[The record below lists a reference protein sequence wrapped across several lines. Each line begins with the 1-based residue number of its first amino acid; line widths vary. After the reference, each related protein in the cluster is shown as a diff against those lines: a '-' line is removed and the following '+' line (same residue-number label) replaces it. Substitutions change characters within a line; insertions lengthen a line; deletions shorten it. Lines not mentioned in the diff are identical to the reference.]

1 MSGQE
6 DFVPLLEALVACV
19 GVMDVISLF
28 AFMFNRKS
36 DKESLTDVNN
46 NDVRFAVC
54 DRTPIADPARPIPQ
68 VVLAPPVIDG
78 VAIESLLLKVN
89 ELEAKVTELE
99 IKSREG
105 SMERFVEMERLRRSC
120 SPSPYPILSGAIP
133 KDDESSSYDDG
144 ETNTSSSESRSS
156 SERRPLMLITRDDE
170 FRKTVKRSSQMS
182 HDEREEELMEFTKIE
197 TAEADDMDDFVPIT
211 YGGQD
216 DTHYRHGISPIQEVP
231 SCPIHGET
239 EGSPEPGISGMTD
252 KPWGDIRKDASVITK
267 LERRDQMRRSQSI
280 DEQPAAEIEAVKA
293 VEKQQAVTSV
303 DVNEQFIKME
313 QNILQQ
319 QHAKLLVKQ
328 EHVASEDQP
337 EETTEELKEIPLP
350 VVEIFN
356 GPTSV
361 TSSWIEVD
369 MAPVAVAEIQNE
381 THENPQGSSIVEQPS
396 SAAENVS

>member
-36 DKESLTDVNN
+36 AKEPLTDVNKN
-46 NDVRFAVC
+46 EVALAVR
-54 DRTPIADPARPIPQ
+54 DRAPIADPARLIPQ
-68 VVLAPPVIDG
+68 VVVAPPVIDG

-120 SPSPYPILSGAIP
+120 SPSPYPVSSGAVP
-133 KDDESSSYDDG
+133 RDDESSSYDEG

-156 SERRPLMLITRDDE
+156 SEKRPLMLITRDDE

-197 TAEADDMDDFVPIT
+197 KAEADDMDDFVPIT
-211 YGGQD
+211 YEGQD

-231 SCPIHGET
+231 SCPIHGEI

-252 KPWGDIRKDASVITK
+252 KPWGDIRKDASELRK

-293 VEKQQAVTSV
+293 IEKQQALTSV

-328 EHVASEDQP
+328 EHVVSEDQP
-337 EETTEELKEIPLP
+337 EETTLELKEIPLP

-356 GPTSV
+356 EPTSV
-361 TSSWIEVD
+361 TSSWIEVNI
-369 MAPVAVAEIQNE
+369 APVAVAEIQNE

-396 SAAENVS
+396 SATENVS